1 MGHADY
7 ARPDIMGE
15 VVNVAFLARDWAETH
30 TRSGIAATTWG
41 TDPLDNRCDIVQTA
55 AVHFK
60 GLQHPVCL
68 CELRERR

>member
-1 MGHADY
+1 
-7 ARPDIMGE
+7 MGE

-30 TRSGIAATTWG
+30 AQSGMVATARVTESLA
-41 TDPLDNRCDIVQTA
+41 DRFEIVQTA

-68 CELRERR
+68 CELREKR